1 MQNKNVKY
9 EIVRT
14 LVAIGLS
21 LLLAFILIFA
31 VSKQPVVAIN
41 KFLLGPLKSVRHFSN
56 VLEMAIPL
64 IFTGLAVSIMYQ
76 AKQFNLGA
84 EGAFFIGGIG
94 ASIIA
99 IQFKLPIVAHPIVA
113 ILFGAILGAVA
124 GLIPAIL
131 KAKYKATELV
141 SSLMLNYVLFYI
153 GIYIINNVLRDPNAG
168 SMASVKFNRTA
179 QLTSNLIPKTRLHTG
194 LFIVILMVIVCYFF
208 IYRTKWGYEIR
219 MTGEN
224 ERFARYSG
232 VNTFKVILL
241 SQVIGGAIAGMG
253 GATEV
258 LGMYSRFQ
266 WQSLPGY
273 GWDGVIVAI
282 LARNN
287 PLLVPIGAVFLAYLR
302 VGADL
307 MNRMT
312 DVQSEVIAIIQGI
325 MIMLIAAERFLAYWK
340 HKRIYKNAKSSVAG
354 NTATTIKE
362 KGEH

>member
-1 MQNKNVKY
+1 MRNKNMIY
-9 EIVRT
+9 EVIRT

-21 LLLAFILIFA
+21 LILAFIIILA
-31 VSKQPVVAIN
+31 VSKQPGLAIS
-41 KFLLGPLKSVRHFSN
+41 KFLIGPLGSMRHLGN

-64 IFTGLAVSIMYQ
+64 IFTGLAVSVMYQ

-94 ASIIA
+94 ASIVA
-99 IQFKLPIVAHPIVA
+99 IKLNLPIFVHPIIA
-113 ILFGAILGAVA
+113 ILFGAILGGIA

-141 SSLMLNYVLFYI
+141 SSLMLNYILFYF
-153 GIYIINNVLRDPNAG
+153 GIYIVNNILRDVDAG
-168 SMASVKFNRTA
+168 SMVSVRFNKTA
-179 QLTSNLIPKTRLHTG
+179 ELARNIIPKTRLHAG
-194 LFIVILMVIVCYFF
+194 LIIVILMVILCYFF
-208 IYRTKWGYEIR
+208 LYRTKWGYEIR

-224 ERFARYSG
+224 QKFAHYSG
-232 VNTFKVILL
+232 INTFKVILL
-241 SQVIGGAIAGMG
+241 SQVIGGAIAGIG

-266 WQSLPGY
+266 WQSQPGY
-273 GWDGVIVAI
+273 GWDGIIVAI

-287 PLLVPIGAVFLAYLR
+287 PLLVPVGAIFLAYLR

-307 MNRMT
+307 MARTT

-340 HKRIYKNAKSSVAG
+340 HKRIYKDAKISADK
-354 NTATTIKE
+354 NTNTTIAT
-362 KGEH
+362 KGEK